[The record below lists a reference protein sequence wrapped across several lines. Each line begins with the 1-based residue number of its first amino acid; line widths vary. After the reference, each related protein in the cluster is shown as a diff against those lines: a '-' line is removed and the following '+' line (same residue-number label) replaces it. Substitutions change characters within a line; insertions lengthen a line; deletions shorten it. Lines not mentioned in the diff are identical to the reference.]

1 MMRIDWAR
9 LVRAI
14 TGEPEPS
21 RYKDFPTLADLE
33 AWFDLHK
40 EFRMPVP
47 NLCDDYARESRAL
60 AETDG
65 YYLSY
70 CLVYE
75 GKTYGQAIFTKP
87 DGSPDTSVFHI
98 GNMAIVTDIEEV
110 WYVDLTW
117 GKLVRLAPFLKGGKY

>member
-1 MMRIDWAR
+1 MICIDWPR
-9 LVRAI
+9 LFRAI

-21 RYKDFPTLADLE
+21 EHKDFATFDDLE
-33 AWFDLHK
+33 AWFELHK
-40 EFRMPVP
+40 EMRMPAP

-70 CLVYE
+70 CLVYQ
-75 GKTYGQAIFTKP
+75 GQAYGQTIFAKP

-98 GNMAIVTDIEEV
+98 GNMAIVTDIEEC
-110 WYVDLTW
+110 WYIDLAW
-117 GKLVRLAPFLKGGKY
+117 GKLIKLCDFIPGGK